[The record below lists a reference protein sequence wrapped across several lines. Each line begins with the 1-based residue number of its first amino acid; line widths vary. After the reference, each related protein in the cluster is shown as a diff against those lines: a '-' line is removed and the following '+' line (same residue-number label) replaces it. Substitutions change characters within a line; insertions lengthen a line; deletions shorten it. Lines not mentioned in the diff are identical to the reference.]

1 METQQ
6 AAQPQHED
14 LKKSF
19 DSLASI
25 DMFRFDL
32 QRFGQILPETREQVG
47 NEELSYVTEGI
58 DRASRTSFVLRN
70 EGQNLLYFKEGRW
83 QPYIGMLLTGL
94 EVAKREAV
102 EDPRKQFQVERAA
115 DDLRKGYQMMQLQAG
130 QKLTWYSAYPDQE
143 ATRYG
148 REFIASLGYKPQRAM
163 GFIYQAE
170 RLADGRIILKSQ
182 TVDRSNE
189 AGFVA
194 AMTATEHDP
203 EADLDTITRVYD
215 GTLVKQYGGHFY
227 AGRRQA
233 EVNENIWNQVLE
245 QQDLIGYYLHKLEQ
259 LAGQDISRE
268 QLEYQTKKERYGF
281 WAALSAR
288 FENKTDA
295 GSVQVVNYD
304 SANLGQMIRLEHES
318 RQALQSFVREGRM
331 LIGCGGATLLQGEK
345 DIMDANTEDVFSAIF
360 GSDTSKGEAYN
371 FDKKMHCVVCQA
383 PPAPKAGKKWCGPCG
398 ICKLC
403 DVKIQARNR

>member
-6 AAQPQHED
+6 AAQPQYEN
-14 LKKSF
+14 LRKSF

-25 DMFRFDL
+25 DMLQFDL

-83 QPYIGMLLTGL
+83 QPYVGMLLTGL
-94 EVAKREAV
+94 EIANREAV
-102 EDPRKQFQVERAA
+102 NDPRKQFQAERAA
-115 DDLRKGYQMMQLQAG
+115 EDLRKGYQMIRLQPG

-143 ATRYG
+143 AARYG
-148 REFIASLGYKPQRAM
+148 NAFIASLGYKPERKM

-170 RLADGRIILKSQ
+170 RLADGQVVLKSQ
-182 TVDRSNE
+182 TVDQSNG
-189 AGFVA
+189 AGFTA
-194 AMTATEHDP
+194 AMRATEHDSQ
-203 EADLDTITRVYD
+203 ADLDTLTRVYD
-215 GTLVKQYGGHFY
+215 GTLVKQHGGQFY

-245 QQDLIGYYLHKLEQ
+245 QQDLVGYYLHKLEQ
-259 LAGQDISRE
+259 LAVQDLSRE

-288 FENKTDA
+288 FENRSGA
-295 GSVQVVNYD
+295 ASVHANNYD
-304 SANLGQMIRLEHES
+304 SANLEQINRLEHES

-345 DIMDANTEDVFSAIF
+345 DIMEASAEDVFSAIF
-360 GSDTSKGEAYN
+360 GSDASKGEAYN